1 MKKEKPQTIQVVE
14 RTFDLLELLA
24 AGNMPVSTKVLAEQ
38 LGISVQSANNL
49 LRVLFRR
56 GYVSQDPSRHYRL
69 GPQLCVFGNS
79 TARWEQLRK
88 MLEPVLIQLN
98 HHTGLGAFA
107 GLLENDRLYCCAQIL
122 PNGEK
127 ESLSC
132 QFWTGELHSTA
143 SGRILLA
150 ELSSAER
157 KKLFARTTR
166 RQVTPKTV
174 VDLKDLENICRL
186 TQKNGYAEVKEE
198 SREGICSIAIPV
210 RDFSGAVIVSIAL
223 YGDAPVWEKSS
234 TREKKALLENAVK
247 ELERW

>member
-1 MKKEKPQTIQVVE
+1 MKKEKTQTIQVVE

-98 HHTGLGAFA
+98 RHTGLGAFA
-107 GLLENDRLYCCAQIL
+107 GLLENDRLYCCAHIL

-157 KKLFARTTR
+157 KKLFARH
-166 RQVTPKTV
+166 
-174 VDLKDLENICRL
+174 
-186 TQKNGYAEVKEE
+186 G
-198 SREGICSIAIPV
+198 
-210 RDFSGAVIVSIAL
+210 
-223 YGDAPVWEKSS
+223 
-234 TREKKALLENAVK
+234 
-247 ELERW
+247 